1 MTISDA
7 DLEHRLRDLRLRAE
21 EIAPAP
27 FDLAERIRERH
38 RVERRRR
45 IALTATG
52 IAAGIAAA
60 LVVVGIPTVASGVL
74 GDRRG
79 NEAAGPT
86 QRTSHELPRSR
97 GLYDLPTRGS
107 LAGEDAWLTDVAALA
122 WDGFDPALA
131 APGSTVP
138 APAVDTRH
146 VAFAGDVPSG
156 RVALVLGLEGRTTV
170 YAWFTGPYG
179 AEARDMELAT
189 MPREAA
195 AQDELLALMDA
206 LEPDPPM
213 DAAEADPPVA
223 TLVVVGLPGDSGDR
237 ALPPVVEASGE
248 IRSLRA
254 DLPMWNGIAMTTV
267 PAGWPLTAGD
277 LRIHRPHGAAAHLLL
292 QDSFRMPDEPL
303 SRVTPED
310 PRGLAAATGVPMLE
324 ELTGQWLQTYALTAA
339 EAHPTVLAAGPLV
352 ARGGRSGVLMG
363 MTFPS
368 GATGTWVAT
377 WVSGNPD
384 AGVTGYDIRIEP
396 AGTPLLDQVIAV
408 RAMAGVMVS
417 SPSGVAAQVLDAE
430 GTVLDTLPLVDG
442 AGSGPLSEAGAA
454 RTVRLLDAR
463 GAVVAEVPLE
473 VIGR

>member
-1 MTISDA
+1 MTISDT
-7 DLEHRLRDLRLRAE
+7 DLEHRLRDLRLRAD

-45 IALTATG
+45 IALTA
-52 IAAGIAAA
+52 AGIAAA
-60 LVVVGIPTVASGVL
+60 LVVVGMPTVASGVL

-79 NEAAGPT
+79 NEATGPA
-86 QRTSHELPRSR
+86 QRTAHELPRSR

-107 LAGEDAWLTDVAALA
+107 LAGEDTWLTDVAALA

-156 RVALVLGLEGRTTV
+156 RVALVLGLEGRSTV
-170 YAWFTGPYG
+170 YAWFTGPHG

-195 AQDELLALMDA
+195 HDEPLALMDA

-213 DAAEADPPVA
+213 DAAEPDPPVA

-248 IRSLRA
+248 IRSPRA
-254 DLPMWNGIAMTTV
+254 ELPMWNGIAMTTV
-267 PAGWPLTAGD
+267 PTGWPLTVGD
-277 LRIHRPHGAAAHLLL
+277 LQIHRPHGAAVHPLL
-292 QDSFRMPDEPL
+292 QDSFRMPDEPF

-310 PRGLAAATGVPMLE
+310 PQGLAAAAGVPMLE
-324 ELTGQWLQTYALTAA
+324 ELTGQLLQTYALTAA

-368 GATGTWVAT
+368 GATGTWVGT

-384 AGVTGYDIRIEP
+384 AGVSIYDISIEP

-408 RAMAGVMVS
+408 RAMVGVMVS

-442 AGSGPLSEAGAA
+442 AGTGPLSEAGAA